1 MAMAGIDMAL
11 WDARAR
17 ACDVPLVT
25 LLGGEPGTV
34 PAYAS
39 LRTMSAQSLAEPVQ
53 VRDGQLLIPDR
64 PGSGVDWDEAVLG
77 RLADSG
83 EVR

>member
-1 MAMAGIDMAL
+1 MTPTAHYAEYLDHAGPI
-11 WDARAR
+11 
-17 ACDVPLVT
+17 
-25 LLGGEPGTV
+25 
-34 PAYAS
+34 
-39 LRTMSAQSLAEPVQ
+39 LAEPVQ

-83 EVR
+83 EIR